1 MKYTL
6 PHPLTKA
13 IEEDKL
19 VIFLGAGISSM
30 HGMPLW
36 TKIVEQVLEQPE
48 VDKGQQWLYTLQ
60 NGLLSPLEVLDRIKE
75 KNRKSVYRIFEKET
89 SKKIDAA
96 TYKKLAKISQ
106 RFVTTNYDSLI
117 EYNTGISPIDT
128 GSQFNLLKL
137 DDLNSYVLKIHGSCN
152 SIDNAVIFTENYE
165 KLYNTQDGLPRFQ
178 FEKIVSTNTCLFL
191 GFSMSDNYVSD
202 LFEKLHAMSSGLGR
216 EHYIVSTSKPTHSF
230 LNLINIDSHSDIE
243 LFIDQLVSIKETYE
257 NTPQNPS
264 EALST
269 TSSFIEEKNSENVS
283 EVLSND
289 ALAIH
294 IGHDKPPMTE
304 NWAGRTEELRH
315 LTISHNVCFITGI
328 GGQGKSALASKL
340 LSESSSE
347 YDVKIWRDF
356 KEEELNLQSKLF
368 GLIETLSNGNIKAQ
382 QIVGLE
388 TEVLIS
394 LFFKEL
400 GDRKALIVFDNID
413 KYINLQTFLPA
424 GDMQVFFDKALKGNH
439 NSKFIFTC
447 RPFVHYAGIGF
458 YQVRLEGLVLSEIK
472 EFIKKYHPRLD
483 DLQIENIARELHS
496 ATKGHPLWM
505 GLILAQSRTDVTQIA
520 ALLKKINQNQHS
532 ASDTDISGIIADRVL
547 ENVWNGLKDK
557 EKVIL
562 RTLSITNISE
572 TEEDLAKIVSPKLNY
587 NQFNKALKSLKS
599 LNLIVIKQGAQYLE
613 LHPLVRE
620 YIKTNYGMD
629 ELESY
634 ISLYVS
640 YLDGIIVLIRKKFGR
655 LLGAEDLEAVTKKV
669 EVLIENGK
677 TQEAINDMRLASDSY
692 LMSGYSEEFLRL
704 CDLLLAK
711 DIWTKKT
718 LTKLNGFLELMDI
731 FFTKSADFG
740 AFELFDKYITRY
752 EEVFTN
758 PDSHKILA
766 LSSRCHK
773 EWCAKNYA
781 RAIIEGKSAS
791 DLIDLLQ
798 QNEAWAGKHRY
809 YLALRDNGGAK
820 NLVRAISFFTGNRS
834 LVSLANSEC
843 NRNLCTSYG
852 NVGKCFLDLGN
863 ARLALFFVLNSY
875 IAMNHKDATYQE
887 AHNLGFASKWIS
899 EILQFE
905 GHPNAALYFLMHAKN
920 IWKDDMPVEANKL
933 NKVIKAI
940 PTSASKESIVSLESW
955 QIEKHCDEWVK
966 SKYENY
972 STERNEIMLELN
984 KFIESATVFS
994 GTSL

>member
-269 TSSFIEEKNSENVS
+269 NSSFIEEKNSENVS

-394 LFFKEL
+394 LF
-400 GDRKALIVFDNID
+400 
-413 KYINLQTFLPA
+413 
-424 GDMQVFFDKALKGNH
+424 LK
-439 NSKFIFTC
+439 S
-447 RPFVHYAGIGF
+447 
-458 YQVRLEGLVLSEIK
+458 
-472 EFIKKYHPRLD
+472 
-483 DLQIENIARELHS
+483 S
-496 ATKGHPLWM
+496 ATE
-505 GLILAQSRTDVTQIA
+505 R
-520 ALLKKINQNQHS
+520 LLLYL
-532 ASDTDISGIIADRVL
+532 TIS
-547 ENVWNGLKDK
+547 
-557 EKVIL
+557 
-562 RTLSITNISE
+562 TNI
-572 TEEDLAKIVSPKLNY
+572 
-587 NQFNKALKSLKS
+587 
-599 LNLIVIKQGAQYLE
+599 
-613 LHPLVRE
+613 
-620 YIKTNYGMD
+620 
-629 ELESY
+629 
-634 ISLYVS
+634 
-640 YLDGIIVLIRKKFGR
+640 
-655 LLGAEDLEAVTKKV
+655 
-669 EVLIENGK
+669 
-677 TQEAINDMRLASDSY
+677 
-692 LMSGYSEEFLRL
+692 
-704 CDLLLAK
+704 
-711 DIWTKKT
+711 
-718 LTKLNGFLELMDI
+718 
-731 FFTKSADFG
+731 
-740 AFELFDKYITRY
+740 
-752 EEVFTN
+752 
-758 PDSHKILA
+758 
-766 LSSRCHK
+766 
-773 EWCAKNYA
+773 
-781 RAIIEGKSAS
+781 
-791 DLIDLLQ
+791 
-798 QNEAWAGKHRY
+798 
-809 YLALRDNGGAK
+809 
-820 NLVRAISFFTGNRS
+820 
-834 LVSLANSEC
+834 
-843 NRNLCTSYG
+843 
-852 NVGKCFLDLGN
+852 
-863 ARLALFFVLNSY
+863 
-875 IAMNHKDATYQE
+875 
-887 AHNLGFASKWIS
+887 
-899 EILQFE
+899 
-905 GHPNAALYFLMHAKN
+905 
-920 IWKDDMPVEANKL
+920 
-933 NKVIKAI
+933 
-940 PTSASKESIVSLESW
+940 
-955 QIEKHCDEWVK
+955 
-966 SKYENY
+966 
-972 STERNEIMLELN
+972 
-984 KFIESATVFS
+984 
-994 GTSL
+994 